1 MIWANKKPRVE
12 TQGLGIENCV
22 KSARVYPS
30 PKPGL
35 IMIAMTM
42 LDDAELN
49 MRFFNRT
56 RSRQCQERL

>member
-1 MIWANKKPRVE
+1 MDWVNKKAPSDK
-12 TQGLGIENCV
+12 LGALDQVCG

-35 IMIAMTM
+35 IMIAMII

-49 MRFFNRT
+49 MTVINYLVR
-56 RSRQCQERL
+56 